1 MEICAEYKEGVHL
14 VGYSQGG
21 LIARTVLETFVNH
34 TVKNFISLS
43 SPQAGQYGSK
53 SYLLYHFL
61 NSLLIWFLFY
71 IEQLPSFI

>member
-21 LIARTVLETFVNH
+21 LIARTVLETFGNH

-53 SYLLYHFL
+53 F
-61 NSLLIWFLFY
+61 F
-71 IEQLPSFI
+71 

>member
-21 LIARTVLETFVNH
+21 LIARTVLETFSNH

-43 SPQAGQYGSK
+43 GPQAGQYGSK
-53 SYLLYHFL
+53 
-61 NSLLIWFLFY
+61 FLF
-71 IEQLPSFI
+71 ISHFIYFLTILFLLM